1 MFYQNSPKM
10 KVTIEQAIKMARN
23 NESLKGLV
31 IADLNDTQVRPVDAL
46 VLADHG
52 IMIPEQNI
60 YYNDEE
66 IAYDPDFDDVQ
77 WSTEPVKL
85 TWEEKIQLAEKMA
98 KSKKPDDEVSVRI
111 KIKDPEILQW
121 MQKNNDK
128 MGQILANFIVDIY
141 NANKIIER

>member
-1 MFYQNSPKM
+1 
-10 KVTIEQAIKMARN
+10 MARN

-31 IADLNDTQVRPVDAL
+31 IADLNVTQVRPVDAL

-111 KIKDPEILQW
+111 KIKDREILQW

-141 NANKIIER
+141 NANKIIEK